1 MADAVLITPFTG
13 GAPSSHS
20 EPCPMFG
27 HAVQAVE
34 RLLQA
39 DERAA
44 EFPYGDPPYRAQI
57 EDADVELANAIAAC
71 EHARD
76 HTEESIYRDAA
87 ETMHYML
94 VSTDAETLRAA
105 RDDMRRHEMDAFT
118 LIDRTVRLS
127 VTRAAGVMESLYR
140 LWAIEADGL
149 ALDGHDASEDPEDED
164 LIASFDD
171 ADAIT
176 AF

>member
-140 LWAIEADGL
+140 VWTTDADGPI
-149 ALDGHDASEDPEDED
+149 LDGDDVPEDGE
-164 LIASFDD
+164 LMALFDEMD
-171 ADAIT
+171 ATT